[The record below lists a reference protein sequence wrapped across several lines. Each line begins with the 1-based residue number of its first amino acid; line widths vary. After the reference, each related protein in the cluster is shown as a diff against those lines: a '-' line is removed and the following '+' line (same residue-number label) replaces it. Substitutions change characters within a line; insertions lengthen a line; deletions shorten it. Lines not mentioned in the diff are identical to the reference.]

1 MRTALKNH
9 LLRILA
15 EKGKNSDS
23 GFTLVELIVVVVII
37 GILSSIAIPSFQSA
51 SDKAKQKEASTI
63 VASWVKAAQAYYTEN
78 SDYARNT
85 GHLGEYISVA
95 GCSTTG
101 AACKTAAT
109 VVPAATATKINS
121 PSGNFT
127 ITMTQRGT
135 YTDVLAKPAGA
146 YANAGLGVSGCFN
159 TVTGATKVI
168 DSKKKGATN
177 VKVVSC

>member
-1 MRTALKNH
+1 MRTTLKNY
-9 LLRILA
+9 LLKILA

-78 SDYARNT
+78 SSYATQT

-95 GCSTTG
+95 GCSTVG
-101 AACKTAAT
+101 AACKTSAT
-109 VVPAATATKINS
+109 VIPPANAKAINS

-127 ITMTQRGT
+127 ITMSQRGN
-135 YTDVLAKPAGA
+135 YTDVLAKPAGN
-146 YANAGLGVSGCFN
+146 YKNAGLGVAGCFN
-159 TVTGATKVI
+159 TTTGSTKVV
-168 DSKKKGATN
+168 DMKEKGDTK
-177 VKVVSC
+177 VKPVSC